1 MGENLHARSTVKFVD
16 SMDLVWSSGR
26 KNSFFPFK
34 SFLSPS
40 FFLKSSFLREN
51 FEIWKKALELNLN
64 TYTIFQVDP
73 ILFAPNWQIMQFNLL
88 S

>member
-26 KNSFFPFK
+26 KILFPIQK
-34 SFLSPS
+34 LSLSPS
-40 FFLKSSFLREN
+40 FFFKSSFLREN

-64 TYTIFQVDP
+64 TNTIFQVDP
-73 ILFAPNWQIMQFNLL
+73 ILFPPNWQIMQFNLL